1 MSNISYF
8 ISGIKK
14 LFQEKKYLKP
24 KCFLVEFA
32 ALIIIVLTAPFWL
45 PIAGIVLGI
54 GLAIAA
60 VLAVLG
66 IGVYIFK

>member
-1 MSNISYF
+1 VEGNMF

-24 KCFLVEFA
+24 KCFLIEFA

-45 PIAGIVLGI
+45 PIAGVVVGI
-54 GLAIAA
+54 GLIIAA

-66 IGVYIFK
+66 IGIAVFR